1 MKEFEQFSRME
12 ANYNSDVSIYVSRR
26 GKFGLN
32 ISSHTLHTSNYK
44 KYTVSYF
51 YREHE
56 TLFKLINSRRKA
68 KSFLD
73 YRWVSHGIEPL
84 GSGDDKEISSLIYV
98 PKNVGLL
105 ARI

>member
-1 MKEFEQFSRME
+1 MKEFEQFSRMV
-12 ANYNSDVSIYVSRR
+12 ANYNSDVSICVEARKIWSQYF
-26 GKFGLN
+26 K
-32 ISSHTLHTSNYK
+32 SHLTRQQLQ
-44 KYTVSYF
+44 KYIVSYF

-98 PKNVGLL
+98 SKNVGLL